1 MGALVS
7 RNSNRNDLGFE
18 MGLFVSLNGIL
29 RVSIKLSLNWE
40 RKMEVLSLLI
50 QIGEGKNSSFVRY
63 SGTLPLSSGCQ

>member
-1 MGALVS
+1 M
-7 RNSNRNDLGFE
+7 
-18 MGLFVSLNGIL
+18 
-29 RVSIKLSLNWE
+29 SIKLSLNWE